1 MAKTK
6 WQMISSNSFQN
17 SSSAKL
23 QCRITCFLPEKKNLQ
38 EYLEKKPIKTL
49 SNNMDKYRER

>member
-1 MAKTK
+1 MAKKK

-23 QCRITCFLPEKKNLQ
+23 QCRITCFLPKKKEKHPRIFREKTHKN
-38 EYLEKKPIKTL
+38 
-49 SNNMDKYRER
+49 

>member
-23 QCRITCFLPEKKNLQ
+23 QCRITCFLPEKKKPPRIFR
-38 EYLEKKPIKTL
+38 EKTHKN
-49 SNNMDKYRER
+49 SQQQYG